1 MLTVIPL
8 LGCVVMINEV
18 LEETKERMGKSKQAF
33 ELELT
38 KVRTGRAS
46 QAILDGVKVDYYGTQ
61 TPLPQMATV
70 SIPESRLITVKPW
83 DVSVINEVEKA
94 IHKANLGLTPSN
106 DGKLIRISIPPLT
119 EERRKEIAKTVSKT
133 CEDFKVAVRNIRRDS
148 NEMLK
153 ELQKEGDIS
162 EDDHFKAQ
170 KQVQDLTDQYIK
182 LLDRIYEDKEKE
194 ILEV

>member
-1 MLTVIPL
+1 
-8 LGCVVMINEV
+8 MINEV
-18 LEETKERMGKSKQAF
+18 LQETKERMGKSEKAF
-33 ELELT
+33 EKELS

-70 SIPESRLITVKPW
+70 SIPESRLIAVKPW

-94 IHKANLGLTPSN
+94 ILKANLGLTPSN

-119 EERRKEIAKTVSKT
+119 EERRKEIAKSASKI
-133 CEDFKVAVRNIRRDS
+133 CEDYKVAIRNIRRDS

-162 EDDHFKAQ
+162 EDDSFKAQ
-170 KQVQDLTDQYIK
+170 KQVQNETDEYIK
-182 LLDRIYEDKEKE
+182 RLDEIFAKKEKE

>member
-1 MLTVIPL
+1 
-8 LGCVVMINEV
+8 MINEV

-83 DVSVINEVEKA
+83 DVSVINEVEKS

-119 EERRKEIAKTVSKT
+119 EERRRQIAKTVSKT

-148 NEMLK
+148 NEMIK

-162 EDDHFKAQ
+162 EDDSFKAQ

-182 LLDRIYEDKEKE
+182 LLDSIYADKEKE

>member
-1 MLTVIPL
+1 
-8 LGCVVMINEV
+8 MINDV
-18 LEETKERMGKSKQAF
+18 IQETKERMGKSEKAF
-33 ELELT
+33 EKEIS

-46 QAILDGVKVDYYGTQ
+46 QAVLDGVKVDYYGTQ

-70 SIPESRLITVKPW
+70 SIPESRHITVKPW

-94 IHKANLGLTPSN
+94 ILKANLGLTPSN

-119 EERRKEIAKTVSKT
+119 EERRKEIAKNVAKI
-133 CEDFKVAVRNIRRDS
+133 CEDYKVAIRNIRRDS

-162 EDDHFKAQ
+162 EDDSFKAQ
-170 KQVQDLTDQYIK
+170 KLVQEATNESIK
-182 LLDRIYEDKEKE
+182 KLDRIFAEKEKE

>member
-1 MLTVIPL
+1 
-8 LGCVVMINEV
+8 MINDV
-18 LEETKERMGKSKQAF
+18 LQETKDRMGKTEVAF
-33 ELELT
+33 EKEMT

-46 QAILDGVKVDYYGTQ
+46 QSMLDGVMVDYYGAT

-83 DVSVINEVEKA
+83 DVSVIGEVEKA
-94 IHKANLGLTPSN
+94 ILKANIGLTPSN

-119 EERRKEIAKTVSKT
+119 EERRKEIAKGVSKT
-133 CEDFKVAVRNIRRDS
+133 CEDYKVAIRNIRRDS

-153 ELQKEGDIS
+153 ELQKEGEIS
-162 EDDHFKAQ
+162 EDDSFGGQ
-170 KQVQDLTDQYIK
+170 KKVQDLTDQFIK
-182 LLDRIYEDKEKE
+182 RLDEIFAEIEKE

>member
-1 MLTVIPL
+1 
-8 LGCVVMINEV
+8 MINEV
-18 LEETKERMGKSKQAF
+18 LEETRERMGKSEKAF
-33 ELELT
+33 ESELT

-83 DVSVINEVEKA
+83 DISVINEVEKA

-119 EERRKEIAKTVSKT
+119 EERRKEIAKTVAKT

-148 NEMLK
+148 NEMIK
-153 ELQKEGDIS
+153 EIQKDGDIS
-162 EDDHFKAQ
+162 EDDSFKAQ
-170 KQVQDLTDQYIK
+170 KQVQELTDKSIK
-182 LLDRIYEDKEKE
+182 RLDEIYAAKEKE

>member
-1 MLTVIPL
+1 
-8 LGCVVMINEV
+8 MINDV
-18 LEETKERMGKSKQAF
+18 LQETKDRMGKSEKAF
-33 ELELT
+33 EKEMS

-46 QAILDGVKVDYYGTQ
+46 QAILDGVMVDYYGAA

-83 DVSVINEVEKA
+83 DVSVINDVEKA
-94 IHKANLGLTPSN
+94 ILKANLGLTPSN

-119 EERRKEIAKTVSKT
+119 EERRKEIVKTVAKT
-133 CEDFKVAVRNIRRDS
+133 CEDYKVAIRNIRRDA

-153 ELQKEGDIS
+153 EFQKEGDIS
-162 EDDHFKAQ
+162 EDDSFKAQ
-170 KQVQDLTDQYIK
+170 KQVQETTDEYIK
-182 LLDRIYEDKEKE
+182 KLDDIFAEKEKE

>member
-1 MLTVIPL
+1 
-8 LGCVVMINEV
+8 MINEV
-18 LEETKERMGKSKQAF
+18 LQETKERMGKSGKAF
-33 ELELT
+33 EKELS

-46 QAILDGVKVDYYGTQ
+46 QAILDGVNVDYYGTQ

-83 DVSVINEVEKA
+83 DISVINQVEKA
-94 IHKANLGLTPSN
+94 ILKANLGLTPSN

-119 EERRKEIAKTVSKT
+119 EDRRKEIAKSVAKI
-133 CEDFKVAVRNIRRDS
+133 CEDYKVAIRNIRRDS

-153 ELQKEGDIS
+153 DLQKEGDIS
-162 EDDHFKAQ
+162 EDDSFKAQ
-170 KQVQDLTDQYIK
+170 KHVQETTDDHIK
-182 LLDRIYEDKEKE
+182 MLDEIFAKKEKE

>member
-1 MLTVIPL
+1 MT
-8 LGCVVMINEV
+8 GCVVMMNEV
-18 LEETKERMGKSKQAF
+18 LVETKDRMGKSEKAF
-33 ELELT
+33 EKELT

-46 QAILDGVKVDYYGTQ
+46 QSILDGVRVDYYGTQ

-83 DVSVINEVEKA
+83 DVSVINAVEKA
-94 IHKANLGLTPSN
+94 IFKANLGLTPSN

-119 EERRKEIAKTVSKT
+119 EERRKEIAKSVSKT
-133 CEDFKVAVRNIRRDS
+133 CEDYKVAVRNIRRDS

-153 ELQKEGDIS
+153 DLQKDGEIS
-162 EDDHFKAQ
+162 EDDCSKGQ
-170 KQVQDLTDQYIK
+170 KQVQDLTDLFVKK
-182 LLDRIYEDKEKE
+182 LDDIFAAKEKE

>member
-1 MLTVIPL
+1 
-8 LGCVVMINEV
+8 MINEV
-18 LEETKERMGKSKQAF
+18 IQETKERMGKSEKAF
-33 ELELT
+33 EKELS
-38 KVRTGRAS
+38 KIRTGRAS

-83 DVSVINEVEKA
+83 DVSVINQVEKA
-94 IHKANLGLTPSN
+94 ILKANLGLTPSN

-119 EERRKEIAKTVSKT
+119 EERRKEIAKTVAKI
-133 CEDFKVAVRNIRRDS
+133 CEDYKVAIRNIRRDS

-162 EDDHFKAQ
+162 EDDSFKAQ
-170 KQVQDLTDQYIK
+170 KQVQEATDEKIK
-182 LLDRIYEDKEKE
+182 RLDEIFAKKEKE

>member
-1 MLTVIPL
+1 
-8 LGCVVMINEV
+8 MINEV
-18 LEETKERMGKSKQAF
+18 LEETSDRMGKTLESF
-33 ELELT
+33 EKEMS

-46 QAILDGVKVDYYGTQ
+46 QNMLDSVRVDYYGTQ

-70 SIPESRLITVKPW
+70 SVPESRLITVKPW

-94 IHKANLGLTPSN
+94 ILKANLGLTPSN
-106 DGKLIRISIPPLT
+106 DGKLIRIAIPPLT
-119 EERRKEIAKTVSKT
+119 EERRKDIVKTVSKT
-133 CEDFKVAVRNIRRDS
+133 CEDYKVAVRNIRRDS

-153 ELQKEGDIS
+153 DLQKEGDIS
-162 EDDHFKAQ
+162 EDDSFKGQ

-182 LLDRIYEDKEKE
+182 KLDDTFAAKEKE